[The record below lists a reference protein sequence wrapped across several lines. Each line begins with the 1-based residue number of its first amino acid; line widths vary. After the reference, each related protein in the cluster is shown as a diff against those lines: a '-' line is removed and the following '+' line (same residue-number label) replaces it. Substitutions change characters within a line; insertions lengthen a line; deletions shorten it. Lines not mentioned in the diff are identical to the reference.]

1 MIYLSPGTPKTIR
14 RLMKQLKKFSK
25 VKVLVVGDVM
35 LDRYWWGSVNRIS
48 PEAPVPV
55 VHLKETSLVAG
66 GAANVAVNI
75 AGLNARP
82 FLVGAIGDDEEAELF
97 PDLLKNSNISPDYLI
112 KLPKHQTTVKTRVV
126 AHSQQVVRIDQELKL
141 NLNNSEEDG
150 IWEKIKHL
158 IQEVDLIVLSD
169 YNKGFL
175 TENLLKR
182 LITTSNKNNKFV
194 LVDPKGKNYNKYTGA
209 TILTP
214 NLREIIEA
222 CGLEES
228 ESNLIEQTGIKLL
241 NTLDLK
247 ALLIT
252 KGEEGMTL
260 LEKNKK
266 SLHLSARARKVYD
279 VTGAGDTVIA
289 TLAVALGAGLSFA
302 ESSKAANIAAG
313 IVVEQ
318 VGTST
323 INFDELNNAINLFK

>member
-1 MIYLSPGTPKTIR
+1 
-14 RLMKQLKKFSK
+14 MKQLKNFSK

-75 AGLNARP
+75 AGLTAKP
-82 FLVGAIGDDEEAELF
+82 YLVGVIGDDEEAALF
-97 PDLLKNSNISPDYLI
+97 PDLLNTSKISADYLI
-112 KLPKHQTTVKTRVV
+112 KLPNHQTTVKTRVV
-126 AHSQQVVRIDQELKL
+126 AHSQQVVRIDQESKL
-141 NLNNSEEDG
+141 NLNTLEEDN
-150 IWEKIKHL
+150 IWEKIRAL
-158 IQEVDLIVLSD
+158 IEEVDLILLSD

-182 LITTSNKNNKFV
+182 LITTAVENNKFV
-194 LVDPKGKNYNKYTGA
+194 LVDPKGKNYNKYKGA

-214 NLREIIEA
+214 NLREIAEA
-222 CGLEES
+222 CGLEEV
-228 ESNLIEQTGIKLL
+228 EPDLIERAGKQLL
-241 NTLDLK
+241 KNLSLR

-252 KGEEGMTL
+252 QGEEGMTI

-266 SLHLSARARKVYD
+266 SIHLTARARKVYD

-289 TLAVALGAGLSFA
+289 TLAVAVGAGLSLA
-302 ESSKAANIAAG
+302 ESSNAANIAAG

-323 INFDELNNAINLFK
+323 ITFDKLNNAINLIK

>member
-1 MIYLSPGTPKTIR
+1 
-14 RLMKQLKKFSK
+14 MKQFKDFSK

-75 AGLNARP
+75 AGLSATP
-82 FLVGAIGDDEEAELF
+82 VLVGIIGDDKEAELF
-97 PDLLKNSNISPDYLI
+97 PDLLNNSKISADNLI
-112 KLPKHQTTVKTRVV
+112 KLPNHQTTVKTRVV
-126 AHSQQVVRIDQELKL
+126 AHSQQVVRIDQESKLKITKI
-141 NLNNSEEDG
+141 EEDK
-150 IWEKIKHL
+150 IWERI
-158 IQEVDLIVLSD
+158 VDLIEQVDLILLSD

-175 TENLLKR
+175 TENLIKR
-182 LITTSNKNNKFV
+182 LITTASENNKLV
-194 LVDPKGKNYNKYTGA
+194 LVDPKGKNYNKYNGA

-214 NLREIIEA
+214 NLKEIIEA
-222 CGLEES
+222 CGLEETDS
-228 ESNLIEQTGIKLL
+228 ASVESAGVKLL
-241 NTLDLK
+241 ELLGLR

-266 SLHLSARARKVYD
+266 PFHLPARARKVYD

-289 TLAVALGAGLSFA
+289 TLAVAIGAGLSLA
-302 ESSKAANIAAG
+302 ESSDAANTAAG

-323 INFDELNNAINLFK
+323 ISFDKLNDVMSLS

>member
-1 MIYLSPGTPKTIR
+1 
-14 RLMKQLKKFSK
+14 MKQLKNFSK

-75 AGLNARP
+75 AGLSATP
-82 FLVGAIGDDEEAELF
+82 VLVGIIGDDKEAELF
-97 PDLLKNSNISPDYLI
+97 PDLLNNSKISADNLI
-112 KLPKHQTTVKTRVV
+112 KLPNHQTTVKTRVV
-126 AHSQQVVRIDQELKL
+126 AHSQQVVRIDQESRLKIS
-141 NLNNSEEDG
+141 NIEEDK
-150 IWEKIKHL
+150 IWERIEDL
-158 IQEVDLIVLSD
+158 IEQVDLILLSD

-175 TENLLKR
+175 TENLIKR
-182 LITTSNKNNKFV
+182 LITKAIENNKLV
-194 LVDPKGKNYNKYTGA
+194 LVDPKGKNYNKYWGA

-222 CGLEES
+222 CGLEETDAAS
-228 ESNLIEQTGIKLL
+228 VESAGVKLL
-241 NTLDLK
+241 ELLALR

-260 LEKNKK
+260 LEKDKK
-266 SLHLSARARKVYD
+266 PFRLPARARKVYD

-289 TLAVALGAGLSFA
+289 TLAVAIGAGLSLA
-302 ESSKAANIAAG
+302 ESSDAANTAAG

-323 INFDELNNAINLFK
+323 ISFDKLNDAMSLS

>member
-1 MIYLSPGTPKTIR
+1 ME
-14 RLMKQLKKFSK
+14 QLKKFSK

-75 AGLNARP
+75 AGLTAKP
-82 FLVGAIGDDEEAELF
+82 FLVGVVGDDEEAELF
-97 PDLLKNSNISPDYLI
+97 PDLLNNSNISSDYLI
-112 KLPKHQTTVKTRVV
+112 KLPGHQTTVKTRVI
-126 AHSQQVVRIDQELKL
+126 AHSQQVVRIDQESKL
-141 NLNNSEEDG
+141 NLNAIEEVT
-150 IWEKIKHL
+150 IWGKIEDL
-158 IQEVDLIVLSD
+158 IKEVDLILLSD
-169 YNKGFL
+169 YNKGLL

-182 LITTSNKNNKFV
+182 LITTAVENNKIV
-194 LVDPKGKNYNKYTGA
+194 LVDPKGKNYNKYQGA

-214 NLREIIEA
+214 NLREIADA
-222 CGLEES
+222 CGLEEL
-228 ESNLIEQTGIKLL
+228 ESNLIEQAGNQLL
-241 NTLDLK
+241 IMLGLK

-252 KGEEGMTL
+252 QGEEGMTL
-260 LEKNKK
+260 LEKSKK
-266 SLHLSARARKVYD
+266 SVHLTARARKVYD

-289 TLAVALGAGLSFA
+289 TLAVGLGAGLSFA
-302 ESSKAANIAAG
+302 ESSNAANIAAG

-323 INFDELNNAINLFK
+323 ISFDKLNNAINLI

>member
-1 MIYLSPGTPKTIR
+1 
-14 RLMKQLKKFSK
+14 MKQLKNFSK

-75 AGLNARP
+75 AGLSATP
-82 FLVGAIGDDEEAELF
+82 VLVGIIGDDKEAELF
-97 PDLLKNSNISPDYLI
+97 PDLLNNSKISADNLI
-112 KLPKHQTTVKTRVV
+112 KLPNHQTTVKTRVV
-126 AHSQQVVRIDQELKL
+126 AHSQQVVRIDQESRLKIS
-141 NLNNSEEDG
+141 NIEEDK
-150 IWEKIKHL
+150 IWERIEDL
-158 IQEVDLIVLSD
+158 IEQVDLILLSD

-175 TENLLKR
+175 TENLIKR
-182 LITTSNKNNKFV
+182 LITKAIENNKLV
-194 LVDPKGKNYNKYTGA
+194 LVDPKGKNYNKYWGA

-222 CGLEES
+222 CGLEETDAAS
-228 ESNLIEQTGIKLL
+228 VESAGVKLL
-241 NTLDLK
+241 ELLGLR

-260 LEKNKK
+260 LEKDKK
-266 SLHLSARARKVYD
+266 PFHLPARARKVYD

-289 TLAVALGAGLSFA
+289 TLAVAIGAGLSLA
-302 ESSKAANIAAG
+302 ESSDAANTAAG

-323 INFDELNNAINLFK
+323 ISFDKLNDAMSLS

>member
-1 MIYLSPGTPKTIR
+1 
-14 RLMKQLKKFSK
+14 MKQLENFSK

-35 LDRYWWGSVNRIS
+35 LDRYWWGNVNRIS

-75 AGLNARP
+75 AGLTAEP
-82 FLVGAIGDDEEAELF
+82 FLVGIIGDDKEAELF
-97 PDLLKNSNISPDYLI
+97 PALLNNSKISADYLI
-112 KLPKHQTTVKTRVV
+112 KLPNRQTTLKTRVV
-126 AHSQQVVRIDQELKL
+126 AHSQQVVRIDQESKL
-141 NLNNSEEDG
+141 NLTNSDEDK
-150 IWEKIKHL
+150 IWGKIKDL
-158 IQEVDLIVLSD
+158 IKKVDLVVLSD

-175 TENLLKR
+175 TENLLRR
-182 LITTSNKNNKFV
+182 LITTSLESNKFI
-194 LVDPKGKNYNKYTGA
+194 LVDPKGKNYNKYQGA

-214 NLREIIEA
+214 NLKEIAEA
-222 CGLEES
+222 CELDES
-228 ESNLIEQTGIKLL
+228 EPEMLERAGNQLL
-241 NTLDLK
+241 ATLDLK

-252 KGEEGMTL
+252 QGEEGMTL

-266 SLHLSARARKVYD
+266 SIHLIARAREVYD

-289 TLAVALGAGLSFA
+289 TLAVAIGAGLSLA
-302 ESSKAANIAAG
+302 ESANAANIAAG

-323 INFDELNNAINLFK
+323 INFDELNNVINGSK